1 MGRES
6 HRLNENKR
14 QGGRVNLTALPA
26 RLNTQTAPLQPL
38 RTAMPSYTAPTKDTQ
53 FVLHDVLNIKDA
65 GIPGYD
71 ELELDFTGA
80 VLEEA
85 GKIARDVLHPLNV
98 VGDTEGCRLENGVV
112 YTPTG
117 FKAAF
122 EQVKEGGWP
131 GLDMPEQYGG
141 QNMPYVI
148 GTAVG
153 EFFSG
158 ANQAF
163 TMYQGLTHG
172 AASAILAH
180 GTDAQKD
187 TYLPKMVSCEWTG
200 TMNLTEPHCGTD
212 LGLMRTKAEPQD
224 DGSYKITGQKI
235 FISAGDHDMSDN
247 VIHLVLAKIPGG
259 PEGIKGVSL
268 FIVPKF
274 IVNEDGTPGERN
286 GVSVG
291 KIEEKM
297 GIHGNS
303 TCVMNYDAAT
313 GWLLGDMHK
322 GMRAMFT
329 MMNEAR
335 LGVGMQG
342 LAQAEAAYQNAVE
355 YAKDR
360 LQGRDVTGAKNPD
373 GPADPLIVHPD
384 IRRNLMDQKSFA
396 EGARAFILWGATMI
410 DKAHR
415 SEDKDADGLISL
427 LTPVIKGFLT
437 DKGYDMTVQAQ
448 QVYGG
453 HGYIEEWGMSQYT
466 RDARIAMIYEGANG
480 VQALDLVG
488 RKLAQDGGKHVMA
501 FFDMV
506 KGFCKENAEI
516 SEDYAKD
523 FIEPLKAASKDLQA
537 AGMYFMQNG
546 MKNPNNALAGST
558 DFMHMFGHV
567 CLGLMWAM
575 MGKAAQKA
583 LDEGASDAAFY
594 ETKLATGRYYMAR
607 QLPATK
613 LHLARIETGA
623 DTVMALDAAQF

>member
-1 MGRES
+1 
-6 HRLNENKR
+6 
-14 QGGRVNLTALPA
+14 
-26 RLNTQTAPLQPL
+26 
-38 RTAMPSYTAPTKDTQ
+38 MPVYNAPTKDMQ
-53 FVLHDVLNIKDA
+53 FILHDVLNVSQSD
-65 GIPGYD
+65 IPGYN
-71 ELELDFTGA
+71 ELEAEFTGA

-85 GKIARDVLHPLNV
+85 GKVATNVLHPLNV
-98 VGDTEGCRLENGVV
+98 VGDTEGCRLENGIV

-117 FKAAF
+117 FKEAF
-122 EQVKEGGWP
+122 EQMKEGGWT
-131 GLDMPEQYGG
+131 GLDMPEEYGG
-141 QNMPYVI
+141 QNMPYVL

-153 EFFSG
+153 EMFSG
-158 ANQAF
+158 SNQAF

-180 GTDAQKD
+180 GTDEQKNK
-187 TYLPKMVSCEWTG
+187 YLPKMVSCEWTG

-212 LGLMRTKAEPQD
+212 LGLMRTKAEPQG
-224 DGSYKITGQKI
+224 DGSYKISGQKI
-235 FISAGDHDMSDN
+235 FISAGDHDMADN
-247 VIHLVLAKIPGG
+247 IIHLVLAKIPGG

-274 IVNEDGTPGERN
+274 IVNEDGSLGERN

-303 TCVMNYDAAT
+303 TCVMNYDEAT
-313 GWLLGDMHK
+313 GWLLGEEHK

-342 LAQAEAAYQNAVE
+342 LSQAEAAYQNALE

-360 LQGRDVTGAKNPD
+360 LQGRDVTGVKNPD

-384 IRRNLMDQKSFA
+384 IRRNLMDQKSFT

-415 SEDKDADGLISL
+415 AGDKDADGLISL

-437 DKGYDMTVQAQ
+437 DEGYDMTVQAQ

-506 KGFCKENAEI
+506 KTFCKENSGQNEAY
-516 SEDYAKD
+516 DKA

-537 AGMYFMQNG
+537 AGMYFMQEG
-546 MKNPNNALAGST
+546 MKNPNNALSGSY

-567 CLGLMWAM
+567 CLGLMWARM
-575 MGKAAQKA
+575 AKAAQEA
-583 LDEGASDAAFY
+583 LDSGTSDKEFY
-594 ETKLATGRYYMAR
+594 ETKIDTGRFYMAR
-607 QLPATK
+607 RLPATA
-613 LHLARIETGA
+613 LHLSRIQTGA
-623 DTVMALDAAQF
+623 DTVMALEAANF

>member
-1 MGRES
+1 
-6 HRLNENKR
+6 
-14 QGGRVNLTALPA
+14 
-26 RLNTQTAPLQPL
+26 
-38 RTAMPSYTAPTKDTQ
+38 MPSYTPPTKDMQ
-53 FVLHDVLNIKDA
+53 FILHDVLNVTASD
-65 GIPGYD
+65 IPGYD
-71 ELELDFTGA
+71 ELEADFTSA
-80 VLEEA
+80 ILEEA
-85 GKIARDVLHPLNV
+85 GKLTAGVLAPLNV
-98 VGDTEGCRLENGVV
+98 MGDKEGCRLENGIV

-117 FKAAF
+117 FKEAF

-131 GLDMPEQYGG
+131 GLDMPEEFGG

-153 EFFSG
+153 EMFSS
-158 ANQAF
+158 ANMAF

-180 GTDAQKD
+180 GSQEQKD

-212 LGLMRTKAEPQD
+212 LGLMRTKAEPQG

-235 FISAGDHDMSDN
+235 FISAGEHDMADN
-247 VIHLVLAKIPGG
+247 IIHLVLAKIVGG

-274 IVNEDGTPGERN
+274 LVNEDGSLGARN
-286 GVSVG
+286 GVAVG
-291 KIEEKM
+291 NIEEKM

-303 TCVMNYDAAT
+303 TCVMNYDGAI
-313 GWLLGDMHK
+313 GYLVGEEHK

-335 LGVGMQG
+335 IGVGMQG
-342 LAQAEAAYQNAVE
+342 LSQAEVAYQNALE

-384 IRRNLMDQKSFA
+384 IRRSLMDQKSFA
-396 EGARAFILWGATMI
+396 EGARAFILWSATMI
-410 DKAHR
+410 DAAHR
-415 SEDKDADGLISL
+415 GQDKDADGIVSL
-427 LTPVIKGFLT
+427 LTPIIKGFLT
-437 DKGYDMTVQAQ
+437 DQGYDMTIKAQ

-501 FFDMV
+501 FFELV
-506 KGFCKENAEI
+506 KSFIKENAGQDEAY
-516 SEDYAKD
+516 DKA
-523 FIEPLKAASKDLQA
+523 FLEPLKAASKDLQA

-546 MKNPNNALAGST
+546 MTNPNNALSGSY

-567 CLGLMWAM
+567 CIGLMWAR
-575 MGKAAQKA
+575 MGKAARDA
-583 LDEGASDAAFY
+583 LAAGTSDPDFY
-594 ETKLATGRYYMAR
+594 QTKLATGRYYMAR
-607 QLPATK
+607 QLPATA
-613 LHLARIETGA
+613 LHLTRIQSGG
-623 DTVMALDAAQF
+623 DTVMALEAANF